1 VLIYQFYVD
10 VQYTILIINNYNLIK
25 IECVLCFFLHVCLCY
40 PLTSNNI
47 LLESCQ
53 VTLYSSVTVQS
64 YARQLRNIWRYQR
77 GKHNPQ
83 IKDWQITQWPKE
95 VGQEDKQYYTKYYT
109 DNQWSSNTKPTKRG
123 VILNGKTFML
133 HMWYSLYY
141 SCYNENVD
149 IKFNSHDEFLE

>member
-1 VLIYQFYVD
+1 MS
-10 VQYTILIINNYNLIK
+10 
-25 IECVLCFFLHVCLCY
+25 FLHVCLCY

-47 LLESCQ
+47 PLGSG
-53 VTLYSSVTVQS
+53 TLNSSLTVQS

-77 GKHNPQ
+77 GKHKPQ
-83 IKDWQITQWPKE
+83 IKEWQITQWPKE

-109 DNQWSSNTKPTKRG
+109 DNQRSSNTKPTKTV
-123 VILNGKTFML
+123 VILNGKTFLL

>member
-1 VLIYQFYVD
+1 MS
-10 VQYTILIINNYNLIK
+10 
-25 IECVLCFFLHVCLCY
+25 FLHVCLCY

-47 LLESCQ
+47 PLGSG
-53 VTLYSSVTVQS
+53 TLNSSLTVQ

-77 GKHNPQ
+77 GKHKPP
-83 IKDWQITQWPKE
+83 IKEWQITQWPKE

-109 DNQWSSNTKPTKRG
+109 DNQRSSNTKPIKTG
-123 VILNGKTFML
+123 VILNSKTFLL

-149 IKFNSHDEFLE
+149 IKNLIHMMSFWNNEPNPVKSHKWGKDSIMIATNGTYPW